1 MCGRYTTERETD
13 ERGLIRKLA
22 EKNIQTMAITLGVR
36 PEHTA
41 VRFDGGENAIKGAIA
56 VNEMMGSELHLHVE
70 TSSDNR
76 VILRI
81 PTIDLT
87 PEQRRNL
94 TSGNSLHFSFASKVM
109 HLFDPQTEES
119 LLF

>member
-1 MCGRYTTERETD
+1 
-13 ERGLIRKLA
+13 
-22 EKNIQTMAITLGVR
+22 
-36 PEHTA
+36 
-41 VRFDGGENAIKGAIA
+41 
-56 VNEMMGSELHLHVE
+56 
-70 TSSDNR
+70 

-87 PEQRRNL
+87 PEQRKSL
-94 TSGNSLHFSFASKVM
+94 VSGNSLHFSFASKVM